1 VRRVLVVTGPVGVGK
16 TAVSWEIAEVLEEGD
31 IPYGFFDPDAVHFHP
46 RPADDRFGYRVSL
59 AALDAAW
66 PLMEVDRLIVPM
78 VVERRDLLDHFSGSD
93 VTVVRL
99 TAPASVIE
107 QRIRARE
114 IGAGLEWHLARAV
127 ELDAHWRDH
136 PVEDFAV
143 ENAGR
148 TVREVAVEVLAR
160 SGWL

>member
-1 VRRVLVVTGPVGVGK
+1 MRRVLVVTGPVGVGK
-16 TAVSWEIAEVLEEGD
+16 TAVSWEIAEVLEERD

-99 TAPASVIE
+99 TAPTSVIE